1 MRKAASRLAL
11 GCAFAVLA
19 SGARADEGR
28 KVFTELAQPSCTICH
43 TLKAAGAEGTVGPS
57 LDELKPE
64 RERAAKAILNGVG
77 AMPPYRDKLTPAQI
91 EAVAGFVARAAGK
104 N

>member
-1 MRKAASRLAL
+1 MKVAAWL
-11 GCAFAVLA
+11 CAFAALA
-19 SGARADEGR
+19 PGARADDGR
-28 KVFTELAQPSCTICH
+28 AVFTEVAQPSCMICH

-57 LDELKPE
+57 LDELKPDK
-64 RERAAKAILNGVG
+64 ERAAKAVLNGVG

-91 EAVAGFVARAAGK
+91 EAVADFVARVAGK